1 MIVQYIR
8 SALFAFIAL
17 PIWTLII
24 CIFGSPFLLM
34 PRTTFM
40 KLIHLWADGVAWL
53 EAVILNLRYEV
64 RGIEHLPADQHCI
77 VASKHQSTY
86 ETFKIH
92 NLFKDSAIIL
102 KKELFRVPLW
112 GQYLMKTGA
121 IAIDRS
127 TPEKAIVS
135 VRDGAIKVANEK
147 RTIVIYPQ
155 GTRVTPE
162 TTPKDVSY
170 KPGVFRIHEA
180 TGLPVVPLATNSGC
194 FWPKGSLLKR
204 PGTVVFEFLPA
215 LPAGLSRKDMMAHL
229 QDTIEERS
237 NALAEEVRNKAPY

>member
-1 MIVQYIR
+1 MILQYLR
-8 SALFAFIAL
+8 SAFFAFIAL
-17 PIWTLII
+17 PVWTLII
-24 CIFGSPFLLM
+24 CIFGAPLLLA
-34 PRTTFM
+34 PRKTFM
-40 KLIHLWADGVAWL
+40 HLIRLWAQGVAWL

-64 RGIEHLPADQHCI
+64 RGAEHLPEGQRCI

-92 NLFKDSAIIL
+92 TLFHDSAIIL

-121 IAIDRS
+121 IGIDRS

-135 VRDGAIKVANEK
+135 VRDGAIRVAEEK

-155 GTRVTPE
+155 GTRVKPE
-162 TTPKDVSY
+162 TTAQDVSY

-180 TGLPVVPLATNSGC
+180 TNLPVVPLATNSGC
-194 FWPKGSLLKR
+194 FWPKGALLKR

-215 LPAGLSRKDMMAHL
+215 LPAGLSRKEMMTHL
-229 QDTIEERS
+229 QDSIEERS
-237 NALAEEVRNKAPY
+237 NALAQEAREAAPY